1 MEFDNLPVFLKQML
15 LFLFLMVFL
24 HQILFDIFCSYRN
37 NPLSISSISLFLV
50 SKRFPLYHSHF
61 GIPRILP
68 SIHYRCSSASL
79 TYFRSFSQFTNIDTH
94 HHLNVLVVWHW
105 NCFDYHSE
113 CIVVWKSIKK
123 WALSLKN
130 TELF

>member
-79 TYFRSFSQFTNIDTH
+79 TYFRSFSQFTNIDTN
-94 HHLNVLVVWHW
+94 HLNVLVVWHW
-105 NCFDYHSE
+105 NCFNYHSE
-113 CIVVWKSIKK
+113 CIVLKK
-123 WALSLKN
+123 YKKMSFIVKKYRTFLR
-130 TELF
+130 